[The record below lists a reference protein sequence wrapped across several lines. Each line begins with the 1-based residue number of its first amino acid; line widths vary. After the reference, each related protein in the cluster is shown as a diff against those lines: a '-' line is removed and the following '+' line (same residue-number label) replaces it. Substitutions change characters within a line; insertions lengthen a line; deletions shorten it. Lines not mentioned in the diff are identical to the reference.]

1 MLKFLLILLFPIS
14 CFATNTVIYN
24 STTKTIEQGNLCC
37 EEVSIASIS
46 KLMTIYTVLE
56 ANQDL
61 EEKIVVPDSN
71 IRGRLSKGMVV
82 SRLDVIKLA
91 LVSSDNLAAITLA
104 NNYPG
109 GQTKFI
115 QAMNFN
121 TKELNMQHTRFIE
134 PTGLSTM
141 NYSTIGDVVTMT
153 NALVK
158 YQVFK
163 DAAKVKELSIVAYKN
178 NKPKVIHSRPTSTYF
193 GDEKIIALKTGF
205 TNAAGFCITM
215 IVNSNNQ
222 LYNVVV
228 LGSRTPNERSR
239 IVKELLTKL
248 K

>member
-1 MLKFLLILLFPIS
+1 MLKFLLILFLPLS
-14 CFATNTVIYN
+14 CFATNIAIYN
-24 STTKTIEQGNLCC
+24 STTDTIIHGNLCC

-46 KLMTIYTVLE
+46 KLMTIYTVLSSGQ
-56 ANQDL
+56 NL

-71 IRGRLSKGMVV
+71 IRGRLSKGMIA
-82 SRLDVIKLA
+82 SRTDLIRLA

-109 GQTKFI
+109 GQSKFV
-115 QAMNFN
+115 QAMNDN
-121 TKELNMQHTRFIE
+121 TKQLNMQHTRFIE

-141 NYSTIGDVVTMT
+141 NYSTIGDVIVMT
-153 NALVK
+153 NALAK
-158 YQVFK
+158 YQIFK
-163 DAAKVKELSIVAYKN
+163 DAAQTKELSILVHKN
-178 NKPKVIHSRPTSTYF
+178 KKPMIIHSRPTINYF
-193 GDEKIIALKTGF
+193 GDEKIIGLKTGF

-215 IVNSNNQ
+215 IVNNNNQ
-222 LYNVVV
+222 LYNIVV

>member
-56 ANQDL
+56 ANQNL

-109 GQTKFI
+109 GQIKFI